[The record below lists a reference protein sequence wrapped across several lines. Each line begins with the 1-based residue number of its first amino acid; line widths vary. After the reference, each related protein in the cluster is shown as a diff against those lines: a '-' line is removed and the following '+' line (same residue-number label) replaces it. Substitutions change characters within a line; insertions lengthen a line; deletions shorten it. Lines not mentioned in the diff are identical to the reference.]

1 MDEPRRRISRLRL
14 SVAGDDRAYVPVEVG
29 DTPRTTATPSTT
41 RGVSVREEWA
51 SATTPLARSTAT
63 RRSSLVAGAGAP
75 LSPRG
80 APLREEAPAYD
91 GDKKAAQRSAARTR
105 LLRTVAAAALLCVV
119 VAVVGGIFAVHKRG
133 GGAASADVHAPV
145 SAQAT
150 LGGYALASFTP
161 LASQAFVAS
170 VAAGAGV
177 ASADVAGEKG
187 GGDVEGP
194 KRRAVLRSRR
204 GFVYLFVA
212 LCASPLRVS
221 LFFLLLV
228 QCCGR
233 APSPPRPHRLRRA
246 APCCRRRRRRRLS
259 SSSRRRRALT
269 LFWWRSLCRRR
280 PTRRPQ
286 IPPTWAPRRPRPPPP
301 PPCPRFSPPL
311 VPPRSV
317 RPSERR

>member
-14 SVAGDDRAYVPVEVG
+14 SVAGDDRAYVPVDLG
-29 DTPRTTATPSTT
+29 DAGATPSTT

-177 ASADVAGEKG
+177 SSSDVAGEG
-187 GGDVEGP
+187 GGKAEGTWRGQSDAP
-194 KRRAVLRSRR
+194 CYAHAEASYICSLLCVPLRSASHSSSSSSSSAVGARR
-204 GFVYLFVA
+204 RPLARTALVA
-212 LCASPLRVS
+212 P
-221 LFFLLLV
+221 
-228 QCCGR
+228 
-233 APSPPRPHRLRRA
+233 RRA
-246 APCCRRRRRRRLS
+246 AGRVAATGAAAAAAAAAAGR
-259 SSSRRRRALT
+259 
-269 LFWWRSLCRRR
+269 
-280 PTRRPQ
+280 
-286 IPPTWAPRRPRPPPP
+286 
-301 PPCPRFSPPL
+301 
-311 VPPRSV
+311 
-317 RPSERR
+317 

>member
-14 SVAGDDRAYVPVEVG
+14 SVAGDDRAYVPVDLG
-29 DTPRTTATPSTT
+29 DAGATPSTT

-105 LLRTVAAAALLCVV
+105 FLRTVAAAALLCVV

-133 GGAASADVHAPV
+133 GGGGAASADVHAPV
-145 SAQAT
+145 SVQAT

-177 ASADVAGEKG
+177 SSSDVAGEG

-194 KRRAVLRSRR
+194 
-204 GFVYLFVA
+204 
-212 LCASPLRVS
+212 
-221 LFFLLLV
+221 
-228 QCCGR
+228 
-233 APSPPRPHRLRRA
+233 
-246 APCCRRRRRRRLS
+246 
-259 SSSRRRRALT
+259 
-269 LFWWRSLCRRR
+269 
-280 PTRRPQ
+280 TRRHCATLTPQ
-286 IPPTWAPRRPRPPPP
+286 LPASLR
-301 PPCPRFSPPL
+301 CSVPL
-311 VPPRSV
+311 
-317 RPSERR
+317 